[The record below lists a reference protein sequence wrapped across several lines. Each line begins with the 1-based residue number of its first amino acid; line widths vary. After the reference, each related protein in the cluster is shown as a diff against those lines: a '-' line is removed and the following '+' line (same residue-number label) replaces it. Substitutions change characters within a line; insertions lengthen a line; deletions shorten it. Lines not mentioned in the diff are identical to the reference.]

1 MKSDLVFSDLVFSLY
16 LPRTSLRLAT
26 NLWYISFWCRG
37 TNHHKFSGLTRNMS
51 YQGKDVSQGHYSILY
66 AALGTIDIF
75 TWFGCFQFPL
85 SKLPFL
91 GPPSFLPDEIL
102 IFSLLVAVNFYIW
115 KMYSDFWS
123 YFLFPSLWL
132 ALTFFFFF
140 PLALSLNFQ
149 EDLGPCYTGLDI
161 QVPRPPC
168 SRCCSPYTWGQ
179 PPPSLL
185 GLSGDVT
192 SCTSSRSWQLLCAE
206 QSTQS
211 PCPSN
216 FPGSWDCLFSV
227 SPVLSSPSQG

>member
-16 LPRTSLRLAT
+16 LPRTYLRLAT
-26 NLWYISFWCRG
+26 NLGCISFRCRG
-37 TNHHKFSGLTRNMS
+37 TNHHKFSGLTQNMS

-75 TWFGCFQFPL
+75 TGFGCFQFPL

-115 KMYSDFWS
+115 KMCYDFWS

-132 ALTFFFFF
+132 ALTFFFP

-149 EDLGPCYTGLDI
+149 ENLGPCYPGPDI
-161 QVPRPPC
+161 QVPRPPY
-168 SRCCSPYTWGQ
+168 SRCCSPYTWGTT
-179 PPPSLL
+179 PSLL
-185 GLSGDVT
+185 VRPLRSR
-192 SCTSSRSWQLLCAE
+192 SRSPSRSWQLLCAE

-211 PCPSN
+211 TCPSS
-216 FPGSWDCLFSV
+216 FPGSGDCLFSV